1 MKEEYFSKEYDL
13 AVATCLIADENKAE
27 NIKLI
32 DISRKTSI
40 ADYFV
45 LITANSTVHARA
57 LVDNIEEGLQK
68 KDSRVIRREVAGD
81 GRWFVLDYG
90 TLIVHILTSEI
101 REHYQIEKLW
111 TEGKNMLDMA
121 GIQKMINPSQSKV
134 KAKEKAKPKEKPEKV
149 TKEKEKPETKGKE
162 KAKDKPEK
170 KAKQKSEAK
179 TKTKE

>member
-134 KAKEKAKPKEKPEKV
+134 KAKEKEKPETKG
-149 TKEKEKPETKGKE
+149 KEKEKPETKGKE